1 MHNACLSAN
10 PVCVVA
16 AAVQCHSSTVARHH
30 PLLRFVCYCSCHFH
44 RCCFPAAPHPPPPGQ
59 FSTSSTSVSGPNSF
73 YWQGGYWGYC
83 PPPGPLTAAA
93 PAIPIPQNPGGALA
107 GGGTG
112 TVALIRSPQINM
124 EFQTNDARGLAPVLL
139 DAQGTQAGAG
149 RNIVSM
155 QAELG
160 AGVREIKGPWRSA
173 WLCQVY
179 LATTSWSLQPL
190 SCRNSCFPPSPRVCQ
205 PCCQPNGCIS

>member
-1 MHNACLSAN
+1 MHVFQPTLCAWWLLLCNATVVQWPATIHSYAL
-10 PVCVVA
+10 CVTAHATSIVA
-16 AAVQCHSSTVARHH
+16 AF
-30 PLLRFVCYCSCHFH
+30 L
-44 RCCFPAAPHPPPPGQ
+44 PHLIPPPPGQ